1 MGVAEGSKG
10 FLLRAKER
18 PMADSRAQTSGKGEQ
33 FLDHQGLTQ
42 WICSKHGISMQVGK
56 VQVIEIQSN
65 WRKTG
70 ASLRRSQWDGIH
82 VLKCLP
88 VLILWQ
94 IVLEKHPVG
103 IFLFHNLSIATVDFL
118 VTIC

>member
-1 MGVAEGSKG
+1 
-10 FLLRAKER
+10 
-18 PMADSRAQTSGKGEQ
+18 
-33 FLDHQGLTQ
+33 
-42 WICSKHGISMQVGK
+42 MQVGK
-56 VQVIEIQSN
+56 VQVIEIQPT
-65 WRKTG
+65 WRRTG

-82 VLKCLP
+82 VLKCLL

-94 IVLEKHPVG
+94 IVLEKHTVG